1 MQATRFKE
9 LQPEPAVIQVW
20 AVKQDHNFRGCCFK
34 NTAASQKNLG
44 NLRERNQGRENNL
57 ELQPC
62 CFPVPDCSGK
72 CIWTKTGWHTV
83 GL

>member
-34 NTAASQKNLG
+34 NTAASQKKLG
-44 NLRERNQGRENNL
+44 NLRERNQSRENNL
-57 ELQPC
+57 LEIQGPAWSSNPAASPSL
-62 CFPVPDCSGK
+62 
-72 CIWTKTGWHTV
+72 I
-83 GL
+83 